1 MAFGGD
7 RATPEESR
15 RIVDLYAESGGNVID
30 TADAYGRSESV
41 LGEALAGRRD
51 RFVLATKYTITRD
64 GTDVNAA
71 GNHRK
76 NLRLSLEASLR
87 RLRTDY
93 LDVYWVHVWDRHT
106 PVEETMRALDDA
118 VQAGKILYVGISD
131 APAWIVAR
139 ANTRRVA
146 RLDRVRRASGAVQP
160 AQPRHR
166 A

>member
-1 MAFGGD
+1 MRYRLFGRTGLRVSELFLGAMAFGGN
-7 RATPEESR
+7 RATPEECR

-41 LGEALAGRRD
+41 LGEVPAGRRD

-87 RLRTDY
+87 R
-93 LDVYWVHVWDRHT
+93 
-106 PVEETMRALDDA
+106 
-118 VQAGKILYVGISD
+118 
-131 APAWIVAR
+131 
-139 ANTRRVA
+139 
-146 RLDRVRRASGAVQP
+146 
-160 AQPRHR
+160 
-166 A
+166 